1 MKKRYPNFS
10 PSHRRSLFRRLR
22 TWNPL
27 VLRSCLLG
35 GLGLLTG
42 LVVLL
47 SHSDPSGVALSQGI
61 QQQEDQVIRNYKL
74 PSAPPPAPVY
84 QPAPQ
89 PAPAEPAPAPAQDS
103 TPVESRPIESAPT
116 QPDATDKPES
126 DKPTDA
132 NKDTKDKLEDD
143 KATTEV
149 ASLSGLNRYVLEF
162 NRSPVIGNR
171 FRLQGV
177 YAESRLGFTRPR
189 TWQVRTAK
197 VLVRFRHSPDL
208 AAGKSN
214 LIVRVN
220 DTSVGSIPLNLK
232 PAQIGE
238 SIVEIPANLLQDY
251 NEITLVAQQQ
261 NNTNCSSAQDDKLWT
276 EVLPDSKVVMD
287 YQTKGFPLDFSR
299 YPYPFFDNLA
309 LDSAR
314 INYLMPSQTNPE
326 WLQAASRFHS
336 YMGRL
341 ADFRPM
347 ETALV
352 KEAKNFKWN
361 DRLVVIGTP
370 EEQPL
375 LKSLK
380 LPLAVSGKQF
390 LQADKA
396 PLPDDVGI
404 LALSTLKN
412 GSVPVLV
419 ISGNSPA
426 GVTKAAQFLVQTQDS
441 QIGTGQFILVTS
453 DKIPELPAP
462 AVRDWPKYLP
472 GRSQFNL
479 SDLRGNDGKPFQ
491 DVTVRGSSAPRVDFD
506 FRALPDDRFIRGS
519 TMTVRYSYGGQV
531 DTSKSTVSIFVDGI
545 GIGSK
550 KLTNDNGASQE
561 TFVVDLPAE
570 LITPTSRIG
579 VDFKLVPKV
588 PEQCGQI
595 TDQQLWGTLHKD
607 SSFNLNREISVQL
620 PDLKLFTTGYPFA
633 SPQDLSRM
641 AIVLPDK
648 PSETEVMTLLKL
660 SERMGRISQAKSVKQ
675 EVYTTSKLQDSTKKF
690 KHLVGIGTRDRFP
703 LPEVFQEKGGFKL
716 LDAFTRQFKQT
727 QIQTLPDSGGV
738 VQSVLSPW
746 NDDRVVL
753 ALTAQTEGGLKQVQD
768 VLSNDSWFYQ
778 LQDDTALIAANPNTS
793 PYDSNGYQFQFFRQ
807 SEQRSLENLNPI
819 SRMRRVFQNNWWLLP
834 SGIIGLSILL
844 YGVAQLYL
852 KRVAG
857 ESS

>member
-1 MKKRYPNFS
+1 MKKRHPNLS
-10 PSHRRSLFRRLR
+10 PTQQRSSSRRFRFVKPRW
-22 TWNPL
+22 TPL
-27 VLRSCLLG
+27 MLRSCLLG
-35 GLGLLTG
+35 GLSLLTG

-47 SHSDPSGVALSQGI
+47 SHSDPGGIALSQGI

-84 QPAPQ
+84 QPAPD
-89 PAPAEPAPAPAQDS
+89 PAPAQPAPERA
-103 TPVESRPIESAPT
+103 PVESRPIEPAPA
-116 QPDATDKPES
+116 QPDASDKPES
-126 DKPTDA
+126 DKPTDT
-132 NKDTKDKLEDD
+132 TKDKLEDD
-143 KATTEV
+143 TSATEV

-162 NRSPVIGNR
+162 NRSPAIGNR

-189 TWQVRTAK
+189 TWQIKTAK

-232 PAQIGE
+232 QAQIGE

-261 NNTNCSSAQDDKLWT
+261 NTSNCSSAQDDKLWT

-309 LDSAR
+309 LDTAK
-314 INYLMPSQTNPE
+314 INYLMPAQTNPE

-347 ETALV
+347 ETTLV
-352 KEAKNFKWN
+352 KEAKNFQWN
-361 DRLVVIGTP
+361 DRLVIIGTP
-370 EEQPL
+370 DEQPL

-380 LPLAVSGKQF
+380 LPLAISGKQF

-426 GVTKAAQFLVQTQDS
+426 GVTKAAQFLVQAQDS

-453 DKIPELPAP
+453 DQVPEITSP

-479 SDLRGNDGKPFQ
+479 SDLRGNDGKAFQ
-491 DVTVRGSSAPRVDFD
+491 DVTVRGSSAPRIDFD

-519 TMTVRYSYGGQV
+519 TMTVRYSYSGQV
-531 DTSKSTVSIFVDGI
+531 DTSKSTISVVVDGI

-550 KLTNDNGASQE
+550 KLSNDNGASQE
-561 TFVVDLPAE
+561 TFVVDLPAD
-570 LITPTSRIG
+570 LITSTSKIG
-579 VDFKLVPKV
+579 VDFRLVPKA

-633 SPQDLSRM
+633 APQDLSRM

-660 SERMGRISQAKSVKQ
+660 SERMGRISQAKSARQ

-703 LPEVFQEKGGFKL
+703 LPEVFQEKDGFKL
-716 LDAFTRQFKQT
+716 LDGLTRQFKQT
-727 QIQTLPDSGGV
+727 QIQTLPDTGGV
-738 VQSVLSPW
+738 VQTVLSPW
-746 NDDRVVL
+746 NSDRVIL

-768 VLSNDSWFYQ
+768 VLNNDSWFYQ
-778 LQDDTALIAANPNTS
+778 LQDDTAIISANPNTS

-844 YGVAQLYL
+844 YGIAQLYL

-857 ESS
+857 ESP